1 MAAAPEVSHDEM
13 NTHGEAPAITD
24 YEGDDVTTEFETN
37 ERTLPPQR
45 EHDRTHETETEDD
58 DGWIAAVRRLRRRAA
73 ASLGKP
79 ASPSSPAAWQPRGS
93 DSFVKKVTARLSRAA
108 RMPVALP
115 RHETKIIIRPRGG
128 LNVAK
133 TEARRLMSAI
143 FAAAGVT
150 MHESRIDTICT
161 NPTQNII
168 VISTPDEGRARSYV
182 QIRQL
187 RIGNAE
193 YETFAYVSA
202 PDGTVKG
209 IIRGIDTTETHQDL
223 QNNIVNETNPLA
235 LEAHRIGN
243 TTTVIV
249 AFEGSK
255 VPNSI
260 KYGAMIVRCSLYRQH
275 HEFCR
280 CCGKLGHRADVC
292 PNPETKVC
300 LACGRREPEPNHEAT
315 CKPRCKLCNGAH
327 ATGATGCL
335 NRFKVPHVVLQRR
348 GAKEQQRKEAKQQP
362 PQKTVETF
370 PQLQSRVHAP
380 VAAPRTKVGGSV
392 KAPTSAAVGGAKTN
406 RNGQAQPATGV
417 TWAKVTAGAT
427 SRGNPALERE
437 LQDVRHENMHLRA
450 QMERQE
456 EIILALNRKLDLL
469 LAGKIPQE
477 LPPRTPTVSRDSPQS
492 PPSPPIR
499 IPLEPEEVEETPESN
514 NPTPENVAANCSDAP
529 REEMDTDSE
538 PTKKR
543 RALKS
548 KIREQQYVTNEE
560 FRSFQDARAKQFETV
575 NTRLSALEATQA
587 GMSAK
592 LANLD
597 TRFTN
602 MEQMMTTI
610 YKKLTAKPQSIPLP
624 EAQP

>member
-1 MAAAPEVSHDEM
+1 M
-13 NTHGEAPAITD
+13 D

-58 DGWIAAVRRLRRRAA
+58 DGWIIAGRRLRRRAA
-73 ASLGKP
+73 APLGKP
-79 ASPSSPAAWQPRGS
+79 APPPPTASQPRGN

-115 RHETKIIIRPRGG
+115 RHEIKIIIRPRGG

-133 TEARRLMSAI
+133 TEATRLMSAI

-150 MHESRIDTICT
+150 MHESRLDTICT

-370 PQLQSRVHAP
+370 PQMQSRVHAP

-392 KAPTSAAVGGAKTN
+392 KAPASAAVGGAKNT

-417 TWAKVTAGAT
+417 TWARVTAGAT

-492 PPSPPIR
+492 PPPPPIR
-499 IPLEPEEVEETPESN
+499 IPLEPEEVEETSESN

-529 REEMDTDSE
+529 REEMVTDSE

-548 KIREQQYVTNEE
+548 KIREQQYVPKEE
-560 FRSFQDARAKQFETV
+560 FHSFQDPCAKQFETV

-587 GMSAK
+587 DMSAR
-592 LANLD
+592 LANLE

-610 YKKLTAKPQSIPLP
+610 YEKLTAKPQPIPLP